1 MELALVG
8 QAGLADPNPPAQVV
22 DGIAALQSF
31 GQDGSF
37 TCW

>member
-31 GQDGSF
+31 GLDGSF